1 MATTT
6 GKRTTCDHCGDLCS
20 AHHVKWGERV
30 FCCEGCK
37 TVYELLDRS
46 GLCEYYRLNENP
58 GFSHANPSH
67 LEKFAFLDDAK
78 MAAPFVVFQDERET
92 HARWYLPQIH
102 CSSCLYLLENL
113 HRLNSGVITS
123 RVDFAAR
130 EATIVYDHSRISI
143 RQVAELLASAG
154 YEPYISLRDLGGA
167 KPVTDRQNIY
177 RLGVAGFCF
186 GNIMLMSFPEY
197 FGLGASEPVLRILF
211 RGLNLS
217 LSLPVF
223 FYSAQPFYRNAWSG
237 IRHRFLN
244 IDAPIVLAVIVT
256 FARSVYEVLSGTGSG
271 YFDSMSGIVFFM
283 LAGRILQDRTHR
295 HLSFER
301 DFKSYFPMAVSV
313 SKNGTEKP
321 TSLPEIQCGDTLV
334 IHHGELIP
342 ADGILTRGQAM
353 IDYSFVTGESLPVLK
368 EMGELVYAGGMQ
380 TGAAIEVLVVKGVAQ
395 SYLTQLWNKQEDKK
409 EDHSFIHILS
419 RQFTYIV
426 LAVAACAAIYWW
438 VYDPSR
444 IANAVTAVLIV
455 ACPCALLLSST
466 FTNGNVLRIL
476 GNNGLFLRN
485 AQVIEVISA
494 TTHIVFDKTGTLTLP
509 GEHVLT
515 YKGTPLG
522 PDEQRAI
529 ATLAAQSMHPMSKS
543 LARHL
548 DKAEPCR
555 VLGFKETPG
564 NGTEGWVDGVYIM
577 IGSRKFVT
585 GSRAATADTRV
596 YVRINE
602 DYPGY
607 FSISGHYR
615 SGIATW
621 MLALKKRYSLSLLSG
636 DNDRERRRLE
646 GWIGEGSHIQFFQS
660 PEGKEAYVRH
670 LQRRGEK
677 VMMVGDGLNDAGA
690 LRQSDTGIA
699 VTEMGNS
706 FTPASHAILDGAQIH
721 KMPVFLSYC
730 RKAGNIVIAS
740 FVVSIVYNIIGL
752 SFAVRGDLSP
762 LVAAILM
769 PLSSLSILL
778 LTYGS
783 ANWIAKKLGLVLSPL
798 KEPII

>member
-1 MATTT
+1 
-6 GKRTTCDHCGDLCS
+6 
-20 AHHVKWGERV
+20 
-30 FCCEGCK
+30 
-37 TVYELLDRS
+37 
-46 GLCEYYRLNENP
+46 
-58 GFSHANPSH
+58 
-67 LEKFAFLDDAK
+67 
-78 MAAPFVVFQDERET
+78 
-92 HARWYLPQIH
+92 
-102 CSSCLYLLENL
+102 
-113 HRLNSGVITS
+113 
-123 RVDFAAR
+123 
-130 EATIVYDHSRISI
+130 
-143 RQVAELLASAG
+143 
-154 YEPYISLRDLGGA
+154 
-167 KPVTDRQNIY
+167 
-177 RLGVAGFCF
+177 
-186 GNIMLMSFPEY
+186 
-197 FGLGASEPVLRILF
+197 
-211 RGLNLS
+211 
-217 LSLPVF
+217 
-223 FYSAQPFYRNAWSG
+223 
-237 IRHRFLN
+237 
-244 IDAPIVLAVIVT
+244 
-256 FARSVYEVLSGTGSG
+256 
-271 YFDSMSGIVFFM
+271 
-283 LAGRILQDRTHR
+283 
-295 HLSFER
+295 
-301 DFKSYFPMAVSV
+301 
-313 SKNGTEKP
+313 
-321 TSLPEIQCGDTLV
+321 
-334 IHHGELIP
+334 
-342 ADGILTRGQAM
+342 
-353 IDYSFVTGESLPVLK
+353 
-368 EMGELVYAGGMQ
+368 
-380 TGAAIEVLVVKGVAQ
+380 
-395 SYLTQLWNKQEDKK
+395 
-409 EDHSFIHILS
+409 
-419 RQFTYIV
+419 
-426 LAVAACAAIYWW
+426 
-438 VYDPSR
+438 
-444 IANAVTAVLIV
+444 
-455 ACPCALLLSST
+455 
-466 FTNGNVLRIL
+466 
-476 GNNGLFLRN
+476 
-485 AQVIEVISA
+485 
-494 TTHIVFDKTGTLTLP
+494 
-509 GEHVLT
+509 
-515 YKGTPLG
+515 
-522 PDEQRAI
+522 
-529 ATLAAQSMHPMSKS
+529 
-543 LARHL
+543 
-548 DKAEPCR
+548 
-555 VLGFKETPG
+555 
-564 NGTEGWVDGVYIM
+564 VDGVYIM